1 MEADAL
7 HQLGAGVDQGN
18 VAAHSVDDEAGC
30 CHDPGIAAAE
40 DQDLVVVVLVSH
52 GIVPLSEGKTIQ
64 AGET

>member
-7 HQLGAGVDQGN
+7 HQLGAGVNEGDIG
-18 VAAHSVDDEAGC
+18 ADAVDGEAGRR
-30 CHDPGIAAAE
+30 HGPGIAAAE